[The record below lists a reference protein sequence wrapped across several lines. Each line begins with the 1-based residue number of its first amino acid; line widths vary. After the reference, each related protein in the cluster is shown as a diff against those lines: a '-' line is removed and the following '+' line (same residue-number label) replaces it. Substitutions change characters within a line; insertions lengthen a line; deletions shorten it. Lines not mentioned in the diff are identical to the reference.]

1 MLLRHRLILP
11 APPWRQV
18 SFNGARIT
26 KRVKRQIGFVLQVG
40 QAVVYGLKD
49 SQRRCNGTRGGVQ
62 LGGCCSSHLWYA
74 LCGSSPSTAD
84 GCRMLQSSHTCCPSP
99 ISPLLEQDDLLYATL
114 TVFETLL
121 FAAMLRLP
129 KHKSK
134 AEKVGGETS
143 VGGWG
148 GGKLVRGWLAAHQS
162 GCRAGAALSASNPHT
177 QRLFPPN
184 PALALPPHP
193 GRLPVWRR

>member
-1 MLLRHRLILP
+1 MAGAAAHTFGTFCADQRPKSLHCRWLP
-11 APPWRQV
+11 HVAV
-18 SFNGARIT
+18 ISH
-26 KRVKRQIGFVLQVG
+26 VL
-40 QAVVYGLKD
+40 
-49 SQRRCNGTRGGVQ
+49 S
-62 LGGCCSSHLWYA
+62 
-74 LCGSSPSTAD
+74 
-84 GCRMLQSSHTCCPSP
+84 

-184 PALALPPHP
+184 PALALPPRP